1 MFVPCAKI
9 SEMKELAWNLL
20 RNSLKDDK
28 INLVNQNVIN
38 FNPDL
43 LPLTNH
49 SIVDTLKTFT

>member
-1 MFVPCAKI
+1 
-9 SEMKELAWNLL
+9 MKELAWNLL

-43 LPLTNH
+43 LPLKNH
-49 SIVDTLKTFT
+49 AVVDTLKTFT

>member
-1 MFVPCAKI
+1 
-9 SEMKELAWNLL
+9 MKELAWNLL

-43 LPLTNH
+43 LPLKNH
-49 SIVDTLKTFT
+49 SVVDTLKTFT